1 MGREFELKFTADP
14 AALCRIRSAFPG
26 DWQEISMETAYYD
39 TSEGLLGQRRW
50 TLRRRYENGKSVCT
64 VKTPCAD
71 GGRGE
76 WEVECAR
83 IEDAILE
90 LCKLGCP
97 DELLTLTNCGLVH
110 ICGAKFTR
118 QALTITQAGCTLELA
133 LDVGTL
139 LGGGR
144 EEPLCEVEV
153 ELKSGTDADAMAFA
167 QVLARKFD
175 LRPEAKSKYLR
186 ALELATQK

>member
-1 MGREFELKFTADP
+1 MGREFELKFTAAP
-14 AALCRIRSAFPG
+14 EVLPRIRAAFPG
-26 DWQEISMETAYYD
+26 EWQSIAMETAYYD
-39 TSEGLLGQRRW
+39 TPEGLLGKRRW
-50 TLRRRYENGKSVCT
+50 TLRRRYENGNSICT

-76 WEVECAR
+76 WETVCHR
-83 IEDAILE
+83 IEDAIPE

-97 DELLTLTNCGLVH
+97 NELLALTSGGLCH

-118 QALTITQAGCTLELA
+118 QALTVEENGCILELA
-133 LDVGTL
+133 LDEGVL

-144 EEPLCEVEV
+144 EAPLCEVEV
-153 ELKSGTDADAMAFA
+153 ELKSGTDGDALAFA
-167 QVLARKFD
+167 QILARKFA

-186 ALELATQK
+186 ALELAAIR

>member
-1 MGREFELKFTADP
+1 MGREFELKFTAEKDVLP
-14 AALCRIRSAFPG
+14 QIRSAFPG
-26 DWQEISMETAYYD
+26 AWQKIAMETAYYD
-39 TSEGLLGQRRW
+39 TPDGLLGQRRW
-50 TLRRRYENGKSVCT
+50 TLRRRYENGKSICT

-76 WEVECAR
+76 WETECDR
-83 IEDAILE
+83 IEDAIPV

-97 DELLTLTNCGLVH
+97 EELISLTADGLIH

-118 QALTITQAGCTLELA
+118 RALTIEENGCILELA
-133 LDVGTL
+133 LDEGKL
-139 LGGGR
+139 LGGDQ

-153 ELKSGTDADAMAFA
+153 ELKSGTDADALAYA
-167 QVLARKFD
+167 RVLARKFD

-186 ALELATQK
+186 ALELAAIK

>member
-1 MGREFELKFTADP
+1 MGREFELKFTANTGVLP
-14 AALCRIRSAFPG
+14 QIRAAFPG
-26 DWQEISMETAYYD
+26 DWQEISMQTAYYD
-39 TSEGLLGQRRW
+39 TPEGLLGQRRW

-76 WEVECAR
+76 WETECDR
-83 IEDAILE
+83 IGDAIPE

-97 DELLTLTNCGLVH
+97 EELLTLTSGGLIH

-118 QALTITQAGCTLELA
+118 QALTIQENGCTLEIA
-133 LDVGTL
+133 LDEGKL

-153 ELKSGTDADAMAFA
+153 ELKSGTDGDALAFA
-167 QVLARKFD
+167 QILARKFA
-175 LRPEAKSKYLR
+175 LRPEARSKYLR
-186 ALELATQK
+186 ALELASIR